1 MFTVDRPMTTRDSK
15 VISFRF
21 STQESAKLEEK
32 ALEGESLNQTAQ
44 RLLREALGL
53 STERSTVVDIDQRI
67 AAAVEPIREELKA
80 ELEELRAQLGEFAA

>member
-1 MFTVDRPMTTRDSK
+1 MTTRDSK